1 MAIRKYWGTNTR
13 RQARHRARETSP
25 EYLWIVSMSTVLIL
39 EGEGDCLYGEDS
51 QGLSHSAHVR
61 DAVTDSH
68 THLNTYPISS
78 IETEFYPG

>member
-1 MAIRKYWGTNTR
+1 M
-13 RQARHRARETSP
+13 S
-25 EYLWIVSMSTVLIL
+25 VSTALIL
-39 EGEGDCLYGEDS
+39 EGEGDCLYGEGS

-68 THLNTYPISS
+68 THLNTYSISS